1 MGVSAEYFVFYGL
14 KMPYGV
20 FADCRDFKEI
30 DHFLKYDDRGTKYYV
45 LTKNETSGG
54 LFCLIDGMNGDYSC
68 FGVLVNRY
76 GDYRWGEARD
86 INLSLSIE
94 DLQKYHEKYLEFA
107 KELEIEVDEQPTLH
121 ILRHYS

>member
-1 MGVSAEYFVFYGL
+1 MGVSAEYFVFYGV
-14 KMPYGV
+14 KMAYGV
-20 FADCRDFKEI
+20 FADCENFKDI
-30 DHFLKYDDRGTKYYV
+30 DHLLKYDNRGTKYYV
-45 LTKNETSGG
+45 LTKNETPGE
-54 LFCLIDGMNGDYSC
+54 LFCLTDGMNGDYSC
-68 FGVLVNRY
+68 FGVLIGRY
-76 GDYRWGEARD
+76 GDYRWGESRD

>member
-1 MGVSAEYFVFYGL
+1 MGISAEYFVFYGL

-20 FADCRDFKEI
+20 FADCENFKDI
-30 DHFLKYDDRGTKYYV
+30 DHLLKYDNRGTKYYV
-45 LTKNETSGG
+45 LTKNETPGG

-94 DLQKYHEKYLEFA
+94 DLQKYHEKYLEFT

>member
-20 FADCRDFKEI
+20 FADCRDFIEI
-30 DHFLKYDDRGTKYYV
+30 DHLLKYDNRGTKYYV
-45 LTKNETSGG
+45 LTKNETPGE
-54 LFCLIDGMNGDYSC
+54 LFCLTDGMNGDYSC
-68 FGVLVNRY
+68 FGVLIGRY
-76 GDYRWGEARD
+76 GDYRWGESRD

-94 DLQKYHEKYLEFA
+94 DLQKYHEKYLEFV